1 MTMIIGAIT
10 TVTSFFPALVMRLLD
25 FVSLYGLILMPMGAV
40 IFTDFWLFP
49 KLKLT
54 QNYAEVRKIQF
65 SWPVFLTWCIT
76 LLIAFLLP
84 MEIYFKALPG
94 WFIAIILYIGLSYF
108 QQKVLEVRGK
118 KKIL

>member
-1 MTMIIGAIT
+1 
-10 TVTSFFPALVMRLLD
+10 
-25 FVSLYGLILMPMGAV
+25 VSLYGLILMPMGAV

-65 SWPVFLTWCIT
+65 SWPAFLAWIIT
-76 LLIAFLLP
+76 LSIAFLLP